1 MGKPLLTVSSITRAM
16 RAREL
21 LQRHGIE
28 ASVERVP
35 HSPGMGCGYGV
46 FVPAR
51 TQEALY
57 LVHGV
62 HACMDRTADL
72 ALRDLL
78 AAADNHI
85 IIRARL
91 ERSQMIGLITNWTH
105 QPFSPSATKNRAFAT
120 ISAGTFIVRI
130 AVRS

>member
-51 TQEALY
+51 TQEALS
-57 LVHGV
+57 LLRG
-62 HACMDRTADL
+62 AGFAFPGG
-72 ALRDLL
+72 RDLSL
-78 AAADNHI
+78 IHI
-85 IIRARL
+85 
-91 ERSQMIGLITNWTH
+91 
-105 QPFSPSATKNRAFAT
+105 
-120 ISAGTFIVRI
+120 
-130 AVRS
+130 